1 MKLIFMEQDDDYND
15 WDLNTYDYETY
26 YYTVIYFTYYKDK
39 YNFETPLIELD
50 ESVDDNIP
58 MDDDTDP
65 IKYIE
70 KQEVKINEEVIN
82 GAFPG
87 LWVHTITIP
96 IESNYEQVDVDRW
109 FGSSK
114 VDVDNISYESTE
126 LPMPDNYDEDDYDVE
141 YLADYAE
148 NYWRNNI

>member
-1 MKLIFMEQDDDYND
+1 MEQEDYDDWN
-15 WDLNTYDYETY
+15 LTSYDYETY
-26 YYTVIYFTYYKDK
+26 YYTVSYFTYYKDK

-82 GAFPG
+82 GSFPG

-114 VDVDNISYESTE
+114 LDVDNISYESTE
-126 LPMPDNYDEDDYDVE
+126 LPMPDDYDEDDYDVE

-148 NYWRNNI
+148 NYWRNTI